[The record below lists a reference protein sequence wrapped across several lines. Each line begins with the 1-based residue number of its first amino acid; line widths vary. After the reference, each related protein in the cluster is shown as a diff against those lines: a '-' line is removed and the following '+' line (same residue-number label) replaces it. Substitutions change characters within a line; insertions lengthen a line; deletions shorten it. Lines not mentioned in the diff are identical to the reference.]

1 MAIFFWIGRLLKMGS
16 PPQIVE
22 GDLEEAAHD
31 SANTIATTDGEK
43 AMHNK
48 TVLKMINKLM

>member
-1 MAIFFWIGRLLKMGS
+1 MGS